1 MNDIKNPQKTALGT
15 SAPVRPPGG
24 ASAPRKVYV
33 CSPFRPTA
41 VNEADR
47 ASELQ
52 SNVERALKACRILAM
67 LGIQPLAPH
76 LYFTRFLKDD
86 VAAERNAGI
95 EFGMSWLE
103 QADELWV
110 FGDNVSAG
118 MEQEIVKARELGKP
132 VHTLPEPGR
141 VAELLIQSIAQ
152 KYSMTANGQ
161 KDKQQNAAES
171 E

>member
-15 SAPVRPPGG
+15 PAPVRPPGG
-24 ASAPRKVYV
+24 GSAPRKVYV

-47 ASELQ
+47 AAEQQ
-52 SNVERALKACRILAM
+52 SNIERALKACRILSM

-95 EFGMSWLE
+95 EFALSWLE
-103 QADELWV
+103 QANEL
-110 FGDNVSAG
+110 
-118 MEQEIVKARELGKP
+118 
-132 VHTLPEPGR
+132 
-141 VAELLIQSIAQ
+141 
-152 KYSMTANGQ
+152 
-161 KDKQQNAAES
+161 
-171 E
+171 